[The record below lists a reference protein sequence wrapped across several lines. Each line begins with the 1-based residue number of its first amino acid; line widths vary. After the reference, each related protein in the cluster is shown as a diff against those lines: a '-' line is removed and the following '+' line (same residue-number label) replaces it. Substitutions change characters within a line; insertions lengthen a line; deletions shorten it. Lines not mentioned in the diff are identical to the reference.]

1 MPGKK
6 CVNAEKKYT
15 NGSEPRQEKVICS
28 FLHVSHPICKKPRC
42 ADRLPRGQTYVIATW
57 KKEETECQVTDV
69 WQEDKL
75 AQRRAGS
82 RSACFSGYTPGRTM
96 ERRTLPWCKKRY
108 KEHSWTFIKNALVHK
123 RYTARLN
130 VCMSTRSPSSSWRR
144 WSAKSPCLPP
154 PDLQSPQQCASR
166 DNLSSPPKLSLV
178 YSEPSISASERC
190 HPLRSANY
198 AILSA
203 EAPPKLPFCYNQTP
217 SQSDNVPATP
227 TCHRHSQPRDNLLG
241 SRNMTR
247 FGPKSDIH
255 HVIESRK
262 LTTFYKII
270 YNFTSWMLKLAD
282 I

>member
-1 MPGKK
+1 MAPSPGRKK
-6 CVNAEKKYT
+6 WFALFYMCHIPFVKSLDVPT
-15 NGSEPRQEKVICS
+15 D
-28 FLHVSHPICKKPRC
+28 FLV
-42 ADRLPRGQTYVIATW
+42 DRHTW
-57 KKEETECQVTDV
+57 SPHGKRK
-69 WQEDKL
+69 
-75 AQRRAGS
+75 R
-82 RSACFSGYTPGRTM
+82 RSAKLPTSGKRT
-96 ERRTLPWCKKRY
+96 
-108 KEHSWTFIKNALVHK
+108 SWLRGEQEAGVPASVDTHPVVQWRGGPFRDVRNIQRALVNIHKKNALVHK

-130 VCMSTRSPSSSWRR
+130 VCMSTRSPSSSWRW

-247 FGPKSDIH
+247 FGPKWDIH
-255 HVIESRK
+255 HVIESKK